1 MVKTMPSINSATAAE
16 ALNDNFQNYILARG
30 AKGVRKSV
38 IEHEFFGAKISH
50 AEWIKVTYWLGRL
63 GYSVRNKFYW
73 VHPHYTLGFAPKP
86 VTKLDWQQSK
96 VPGPI
101 AQATQAKEAKE
112 SNSLVSQTIK
122 LGDERREELLRQIAE
137 PLGDV
142 EHTVRIVVPHGIKVL
157 VEYE

>member
-1 MVKTMPSINSATAAE
+1 MVKTMPSINSATAEE
-16 ALNDNFQNYILARG
+16 ALNDNFQNYILEHG

-38 IEHEFFGAKISH
+38 IEAEFFGARISH
-50 AEWIKVTYWLGRL
+50 GEWIKVTYWLGRL

-101 AQATQAKEAKE
+101 AQASEAKK
-112 SNSLVSQTIK
+112 SKSLVSKTIE
-122 LGDERREELLRQIAE
+122 LGEERREELLRQIAE

-142 EHTVRIVVPHGIKVL
+142 EHTVRIVVPRGIKVL

>member
-1 MVKTMPSINSATAAE
+1 MVRTMPSINSATAKE
-16 ALNDNFQNYILARG
+16 ALNDNFQNYILAHG

-38 IEHEFFGAKISH
+38 IEKEFFGAMISH
-50 AEWIKVTYWLGRL
+50 AEWIKVTYWLTRL

-86 VTKLDWQQSK
+86 IKKLDWQKSK

-101 AQATQAKEAKE
+101 AQASEAKK
-112 SNSLVSQTIK
+112 SNSLVSKTIE
-122 LGDERREELLRQIAE
+122 LGEERREELLRQIAE

-142 EHTVRIVVPHGIKVL
+142 EHTVRIVVPRGIKVL

>member
-1 MVKTMPSINSATAAE
+1 MPSINSATAEE
-16 ALNDNFQNYILARG
+16 AINDDFQNYILAHG

-38 IEHEFFGAKISH
+38 IEKEFFGAMISH

-86 VTKLDWQQSK
+86 VTKLDWQQSD
-96 VPGPI
+96 VPGPQ
-101 AQATQAKEAKE
+101 AQATQVKKK
-112 SNSLVSQTIK
+112 SKKSKSLVKKTIE
-122 LGDERREELLRQIAE
+122 LGDERRQELIRQIAE

-142 EHTVRIVVPHGIKVL
+142 EHTVRIVVPRGIKVL

>member
-1 MVKTMPSINSATAAE
+1 MVKTMPSINSATAQE

-50 AEWIKVTYWLGRL
+50 GEWIKVTYWLGRL

-86 VTKLDWQQSK
+86 VKKLDWQKSK
-96 VPGPI
+96 VPGRD
-101 AQATQAKEAKE
+101 AQASE
-112 SNSLVSQTIK
+112 VQTIK
-122 LGDERREELLRQIAE
+122 LGDERREEILQQIIE
-137 PLGDV
+137 PLGDS
-142 EHTVRIVVPHGIKVL
+142 TVRIIVPRGVKVL
-157 VEYE
+157 VEHE